1 MNRKLLFVLP
11 LSWLLAG
18 CAEPTSDESVCE
30 EYTGPEH
37 VCSPEQNPQAP
48 HVNLNAVSLMVNPW
62 CVRANP
68 GTTLV
73 FMLTP
78 KNNNTLGSAKI
89 FPKDEDNTWL
99 KGTNDADKDEIRI
112 PVPATLTPGPRDYG
126 FVVGD
131 KCVDPR
137 VSVED

>member
-1 MNRKLLFVLP
+1 MNRKLLFVLT
-11 LSWLLAG
+11 LNWLLAG
-18 CAEPTSDESVCE
+18 CAEPTSESMCE
-30 EYTGPEH
+30 EYPGPKPP
-37 VCSPEQNPQAP
+37 CNSAQDPQAP
-48 HVNLNAVSLMVNPW
+48 HVNLNSESLLVNPW

-89 FPKDEDNTWL
+89 FPKNKSNSWL
-99 KGTNDADKDEIRI
+99 KGTNDIDKDEIRI
-112 PVPATLTPGPRDYG
+112 SVPATLEHGPRDYG

>member
-18 CAEPTSDESVCE
+18 CAEPTSESMCE
-30 EYTGPEH
+30 EYSGREQP
-37 VCSPEQNPQAP
+37 CNPEQDPQAP
-48 HVNLNAVSLMVNPW
+48 HVNLNTESLLVNPW
-62 CVRANP
+62 CVRANS

-78 KNNNTLGSAKI
+78 KVNNTLGSAKI
-89 FPKDEDNTWL
+89 FPKDKNDTWL
-99 KGTNDADKDEIRI
+99 KGTNDTDKDEIRI
-112 PVPATLTPGPRDYG
+112 SVPAELKHGPRDYG

-131 KCVDPR
+131 TCVDPR